1 MMYPYMTLSDDTEIT
16 HSSVQRDGTVKVY
29 IETPCSGGFYHAT
42 CILPDYKWQDIQG
55 YSESDI
61 KEWDA
66 FVHDNSHLIMQ
77 LAAEGGFHNAT
88 VI

>member
-1 MMYPYMTLSDDTEIT
+1 MMYPYMTLADDTEIT
-16 HSSVQRDGTVKVY
+16 HSSIQGDGTVTVY
-29 IETPCSGGFYHAT
+29 IETPCNGGFNHAT
-42 CILPDYKWQDIQG
+42 CILPNYKWQDIQG